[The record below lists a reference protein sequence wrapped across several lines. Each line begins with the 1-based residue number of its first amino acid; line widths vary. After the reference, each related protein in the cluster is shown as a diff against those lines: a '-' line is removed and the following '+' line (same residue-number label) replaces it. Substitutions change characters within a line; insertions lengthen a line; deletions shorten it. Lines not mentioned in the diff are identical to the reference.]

1 MMDYCLQCKNIHY
14 SYSQDTQVI
23 DNISFNVKEGEKIG
37 LVGANGAG
45 KTTLLNL
52 ILGIA
57 SPRKGTI
64 IVGDLEVN
72 KKNLSYIRNKVG
84 FVFQN
89 ADDQLFMPSV
99 YDDIAFGL
107 RNCNISEDQVKD
119 QVDKVLKVLNIYDLK
134 ERPPY
139 KLSGGEKRAVAIA
152 TVLAMDPK
160 IIIMDEPTIGLDP
173 KSRRQLINFL
183 KVMNKT
189 LIIATHDM
197 DMVWE
202 LCSRAIV
209 MDKGKLIEDGNSSE
223 ILSNKEVMDNSSLEV
238 PLYLQGY
245 RAAKKEA

>member
-1 MMDYCLQCKNIHY
+1 MDYCLQCKNIHY
-14 SYSQDTQVI
+14 SYCQEDNQVI
-23 DNISFNVKEGEKIG
+23 DNVSFNVKEGEKIG

-72 KKNLSYIRNKVG
+72 KKNLSDIRNKVG

-107 RNCNISEDQVKD
+107 RNCNIREDQVKD
-119 QVDKVLKVLNIYDLK
+119 QVDKVLKMLNIYDLK

-173 KSRRQLINFL
+173 KSRRQFINFL
-183 KVMNKT
+183 KTMDKT

-209 MDKGKLIEDGNSSE
+209 MDKGKLIGDGDSSE
-223 ILSNKEVMDNSSLEV
+223 ILSNKEIMDNSSLEM

>member
-1 MMDYCLQCKNIHY
+1 MDYCLQCKNIHY

>member
-1 MMDYCLQCKNIHY
+1 MDYCLQCKNIHY

-197 DMVWE
+197 D
-202 LCSRAIV
+202 
-209 MDKGKLIEDGNSSE
+209 
-223 ILSNKEVMDNSSLEV
+223 
-238 PLYLQGY
+238 
-245 RAAKKEA
+245 